1 MRLRR
6 YHSGNEIAGFPKGWN
21 AQTDG
26 SIRPYAP
33 FGFVGVEIVSP
44 VLKGEK
50 GLTEVVAVVDWLNS
64 VGAKVDEHC
73 GLHVHVGASH
83 LSPEQVQALVNEF
96 RCYERVLYALCGEQ
110 ALSRYT
116 NSYCKNSSMWHSNP
130 MVDRYQSLNLTNLTG
145 KGTVEFRLGAGTL
158 DVEQILSLVIAYLS
172 LVAKVSKSP
181 RRFAP
186 RPMNLGEFISN
197 VVSKFSPMDLGGD
210 YGKFEELVSQSMM
223 F

>member
-1 MRLRR
+1 MKSSQLTFGIEIECYISLAHFSQAEVGQ

-44 VLKGEK
+44 VLKGKK

-64 VGAKVDEHC
+64 VG
-73 GLHVHVGASH
+73 
-83 LSPEQVQALVNEF
+83 
-96 RCYERVLYALCGEQ
+96 
-110 ALSRYT
+110 
-116 NSYCKNSSMWHSNP
+116 
-130 MVDRYQSLNLTNLTG
+130 
-145 KGTVEFRLGAGTL
+145 
-158 DVEQILSLVIAYLS
+158 
-172 LVAKVSKSP
+172 AKVSKSP